1 MATAAF
7 REKVK
12 DKTHEQLVEIC
23 FQASLETMIRVA
35 VKTGQQV
42 PERRALATDRFKQKV
57 ANKTREELIDL
68 CFEACRKMK
77 LDENSDEQP
86 RKRKALEPTDE
97 GDGRHKKPALPKE
110 DEGQTGQR
118 KRRVLPVPGTITRH
132 QNTIQDMP
140 LYYVSAFRRVAQEY
154 EKRFLQQCHDPP
166 KDYEV
171 VIQDFG
177 NFARAICTELP
188 RQNPQDPEWD
198 KAYGDAYTKQ
208 QDYLNNLSENQSD
221 AVRNLRKWFA
231 PGVTGPRTPECSP
244 SRQVVA
250 DWMID
255 YYPELLR
262 QRCED
267 GAGEAYRKAFHDR
280 TSSSSS

>member
-86 RKRKALEPTDE
+86 RKRKAPEPTGE
-97 GDGRHKKPALPKE
+97 GD
-110 DEGQTGQR
+110 GQR
-118 KRRVLPVPGTITRH
+118 KRRVLPVPGTITNDE
-132 QNTIQDMP
+132 NTIQDMP

-154 EKRFLQQCHDPP
+154 EKRYLQQCRDPP

-171 VIQDFG
+171 AIQDFE
-177 NFARAICTELP
+177 NFVRAICTELP
-188 RQNPQDPEWD
+188 RKFPQDPEWD

-208 QDYLNNLSENQSD
+208 QDYLNNLSKNQPD
-221 AVRNLRKWFA
+221 AVENLRKWFA
-231 PGVTGPRTPECSP
+231 PGPPGPRTPWPSP

-255 YYPELLR
+255 YYGELLR

>member
-1 MATAAF
+1 MVSAAF

-12 DKTHEQLVEIC
+12 DKKHEQLTEIC
-23 FQASLETMIRVA
+23 FQASQEVMIKTFE
-35 VKTGQQV
+35 KTGQRV
-42 PERRALATDRFKQKV
+42 PKRRALATENFKQKV
-57 ANKTREELIDL
+57 AKKTHEEMIEL
-68 CFEACRKMK
+68 CYEVCEKMK
-77 LDENSDEQP
+77 AQQKKEEVTDTGKEEQP
-86 RKRKALEPTDE
+86 TQQPT
-97 GDGRHKKPALPKE
+97 KV
-110 DEGQTGQR
+110 QR

-132 QNTIQDMP
+132 ENTIQDMP

-154 EKRFLQQCHDPP
+154 EKRYLQQCRDPP

-171 VIQDFG
+171 AIQDFE
-177 NFARAICTELP
+177 NFVRAICTELP

-208 QDYLNNLSENQSD
+208 QEYLNNLSKNQPD
-221 AVRNLRKWFA
+221 AVENLRKWFA
-231 PGVTGPRTPECSP
+231 PGVAGPSTPWRSP

-255 YYPELLR
+255 YYGELLR

-280 TSSSSS
+280 SSSSSS

>member
-1 MATAAF
+1 M
-7 REKVK
+7 V
-12 DKTHEQLVEIC
+12 
-23 FQASLETMIRVA
+23 S
-35 VKTGQQV
+35 
-42 PERRALATDRFKQKV
+42 
-57 ANKTREELIDL
+57 L
-68 CFEACRKMK
+68 CFEATYKVKILQRGQPLGAIPVVTDIFKEKMK
-77 LDENSDEQP
+77 HMTHESLVAFCFDAVQESRRLQKEIDHGRQQP
-86 RKRKALEPTDE
+86 TEGQRKRKALEPTDE

-154 EKRFLQQCHDPP
+154 EKRFLQQCRDPP

-171 VIQDFG
+171 AIQDFE

-255 YYPELLR
+255 YYGELLR

>member
-1 MATAAF
+1 MVSAAF
-7 REKVK
+7 HEKVK
-12 DKTHEQLVEIC
+12 DKKHEQLTEIC
-23 FQASLETMIRVA
+23 FQASQDVMIKTA
-35 VKTGQQV
+35 EKTGQRV
-42 PERRALATDRFKQKV
+42 PKRRALATENFKQKV
-57 ANKTREELIDL
+57 AEKTHEEMIEL
-68 CFEACRKMK
+68 CFGVCEKMK
-77 LDENSDEQP
+77 AQQKKEEVTDTGKEEQP
-86 RKRKALEPTDE
+86 TKVQKT
-97 GDGRHKKPALPKE
+97 
-110 DEGQTGQR
+110 
-118 KRRVLPVPGTITRH
+118 RRVLPVPATIGRLE
-132 QNTIQDMP
+132 NTIQDMP

-154 EKRFLQQCHDPP
+154 EKRFLQQCRDPP

-255 YYPELLR
+255 YYGELLR